1 VFRSRN
7 EPLGPPHAS
16 PNCPGIILRHQ
27 QPLPRP
33 RSSSLTGDQH
43 QQKGIPA
50 VTDQSAAVTNDV
62 EFTAEVADA
71 LENWPTNTAN
81 PRRIQI

>member
-1 VFRSRN
+1 
-7 EPLGPPHAS
+7 
-16 PNCPGIILRHQ
+16 
-27 QPLPRP
+27 
-33 RSSSLTGDQH
+33 
-43 QQKGIPA
+43 

-62 EFTAEVADA
+62 EFAAEVAAA